1 MRKRLGNAM
10 TGEIATPPT
19 SPKCIIFWV
28 VDGKAVFIVHDC
40 LSTVTYGIFVQ
51 YPPCVFCSH
60 NGCVSL
66 LPCTDVLP
74 IFLGS
79 FLSVLLFLVWKKMNA
94 HA

>member
-19 SPKCIIFWV
+19 SPKSTMFWI
-28 VDGKAVFIVHDC
+28 VDGKAVFIVHDF
-40 LSTVTYGIFVQ
+40 LATATYGIFVH
-51 YPPCVFCSH
+51 YPTCVFCSH

-66 LPCTDVLP
+66 LPCIDVLP
-74 IFLGS
+74 IFLGTS
-79 FLSVLLFLVWKKMNA
+79 LSVLLFLVWKKMNV